1 MEIPREI
8 SAAEVDRPKMAPGEA
23 ASGETAVAAFGA
35 EMEQTSFYGARQE
48 LVLQGAQDR
57 VDASAL
63 EAKYRDMYETKA
75 EGLDKVP
82 YRDYQK
88 YAQQSIDEVTKE
100 FQNDPIA
107 KDNPRLQSLFSP
119 HLEDYART
127 FQHATHL
134 RYVKELQRD
143 GYAQFDNEIGRYEQ
157 DAAQLPAGAGRDAIF
172 KEMDAKA
179 QDFVKSNLLNPDI
192 VNRRLQ
198 AREKNVQ
205 ESYITNL
212 TGGNNP
218 VDIQHGIDIL
228 NAKDS
233 TDTDK
238 IDPEKKA
245 IMKEKAEEHLEKVQ
259 NKVDN
264 EKAMNV
270 ALGLIQSNHGDA
282 DLALAEFNK
291 NTDLQKAMGANTY
304 QKTRQLLNDHIEDK
318 DRFEKEEAKKEYEQA
333 SQAII
338 HRKYAEAEKIINN
351 SKYLQKTGEGL
362 TLTNAI
368 RTRRKRTDD
377 DIGTHEDRKDY
388 ARINK
393 LIDEGKYKEAEDAII
408 KSGHIKTPTA
418 DRLFDRLNMRG
429 QKDINHGLTTANTF
443 LRGQIA
449 PSKGALLPAIPE
461 QEKLAADAQEE
472 LQKWTT
478 DENKKFL
485 EGKRA
490 LPLTSTD
497 IYDHAVEIAPR
508 YHMPIDEQVKHIKES
523 AHPDKNKK
531 KTADY
536 KVGDTYVKDGITY
549 KKKED
554 GKWYKQ

>member
-1 MEIPREI
+1 MG
-8 SAAEVDRPKMAPGEA
+8 K
-23 ASGETAVAAFGA
+23 
-35 EMEQTSFYGARQE
+35 
-48 LVLQGAQDR
+48 
-57 VDASAL
+57 
-63 EAKYRDMYETKA
+63 
-75 EGLDKVP
+75 
-82 YRDYQK
+82 
-88 YAQQSIDEVTKE
+88 
-100 FQNDPIA
+100 
-107 KDNPRLQSLFSP
+107 
-119 HLEDYART
+119 
-127 FQHATHL
+127 
-134 RYVKELQRD
+134 
-143 GYAQFDNEIGRYEQ
+143 YEQ
-157 DAAQLPAGAGRDAIF
+157 DAGNIPAGAGRDAIF

-368 RTRRKRTDD
+368 RTWRKRTDD
-377 DIGTHEDRKDY
+377 DISGHEDRADY
-388 ARINK
+388 VRLNK
-393 LIDEGKYKEAEDAII
+393 MIDEGEDPEKIQKEII
-408 KSGHIKTPTA
+408 KTNHLKSGTA
-418 DRLFDRLNMRG
+418 FKLLDRLDKNLETDVKHGITTSNHLLSTLISPAKNLNIPVVPEMTE
-429 QKDINHGLTTANTF
+429 K
-443 LRGQIA
+443 IA
-449 PSKGALLPAIPE
+449 GA
-461 QEKLAADAQEE
+461 QQE
-472 LQKWTT
+472 LQTWALG
-478 DENKKFL
+478 ENKKAK
-485 EGKRA
+485 EGKRT
-490 LPLTSTD
+490 PLTSSE
-497 IYDHAVEIAPR
+497 IVEHAKELAPH
-508 YHMPIDEQVKHIKES
+508 YQMTVDQQMKAVKEYMK
-523 AHPDKNKK
+523 PDKNKK
-531 KTADY
+531 VSNVPAVGTVEDGY
-536 KVGDTYVKDGITY
+536 KFKGGDP
-549 KKKED
+549 KKKENWE
-554 GKWYKQ
+554 KAK